1 MADDYFTKAEKIKQK
16 VRNLDWEKKIK
27 LLEKDFEDKK
37 FSKEEFLDKKRQVY
51 SEVLDQMSEI
61 NQEKMKLNKDH
72 SAEPIEDDYLSDEDL
87 EIFQEQL
94 TPFQYMSL
102 TKDYLGEFD
111 SQDIVFSDDFRKFEN
126 LENFVHWEC
135 VKKIEKLRI
144 HNNYFSCEFM
154 DKNELVIKD
163 IACLNE
169 LSKLEELVFDD
180 EGNLGDRIK
189 VDYFSSKQLSNI
201 KQLEIHGLWDLSF
214 LQNSFS
220 DNHNIYETLEIIK
233 NDLKTL
239 ERAVYS
245 GSIEATTSTNE
256 QSNIELDSN
265 SEDVLTRHLLKL
277 SEVEDQFRQLT
288 NKFEE
293 INFKLDKLSNRLS
306 KIQADNQ
313 IRFQDI
319 ESAITSGAIT
329 TQLSSKPK
337 TDSKSEIL
345 PGSSQPQDLGSISY
359 KDTETSETSQ
369 QIQSVNTT
377 ATVLTETFQAEEKI
391 LPQEL
396 SPKKQYEFATSFL
409 KVGDYSTAE
418 RAFREF
424 VLSNSEHELAGS
436 AQYWY
441 AETFRIRQLYTD
453 AASAYLEGYQ
463 KYPKGNKAPINL
475 LKLGVSMVQIGEKD
489 QGCKMINGVELQY
502 PKANQSV
509 IQKAKYESKKF
520 ECIKEDS

>member
-1 MADDYFTKAEKIKQK
+1 MRFTLKI
-16 VRNLDWEKKIK
+16 I
-27 LLEKDFEDKK
+27 LLILF
-37 FSKEEFLDKKRQVY
+37 
-51 SEVLDQMSEI
+51 
-61 NQEKMKLNKDH
+61 N
-72 SAEPIEDDYLSDEDL
+72 
-87 EIFQEQL
+87 
-94 TPFQYMSL
+94 
-102 TKDYLGEFD
+102 
-111 SQDIVFSDDFRKFEN
+111 
-126 LENFVHWEC
+126 
-135 VKKIEKLRI
+135 
-144 HNNYFSCEFM
+144 
-154 DKNELVIKD
+154 
-163 IACLNE
+163 
-169 LSKLEELVFDD
+169 
-180 EGNLGDRIK
+180 
-189 VDYFSSKQLSNI
+189 
-201 KQLEIHGLWDLSF
+201 LSF
-214 LQNSFS
+214 LNNSFG

-245 GSIEATTSTNE
+245 GSIEINTSSSNE
-256 QSNIELDSN
+256 DSSIGLDSN

-319 ESAITSGAIT
+319 ESSISSGEIT
-329 TQLSSKPK
+329 TQLTSKPK
-337 TDSKSEIL
+337 IETKNEIL
-345 PGSSQPQDLGSISY
+345 PGSSQPQDLGTITY

-369 QIQSVNTT
+369 QIQSVDTT
-377 ATVLTETFQAEEKI
+377 ATVLTETFQAEEKL
-391 LPQEL
+391 LPQDL
-396 SPKKQYEFATSFL
+396 TPKKQYEFATSFL
-409 KVGDYSTAE
+409 KVGDYTTAE

-424 VLSNSEHELAGS
+424 VLDNGEHELAGS

-489 QGCKMINGVELQY
+489 QGCKMINGVEKQY

-509 IQKAKYESKKF
+509 IQKAKYESQKF
-520 ECIKEDS
+520 ECKNQNS

>member
-1 MADDYFTKAEKIKQK
+1 MRFTLKI
-16 VRNLDWEKKIK
+16 I
-27 LLEKDFEDKK
+27 LLILF
-37 FSKEEFLDKKRQVY
+37 
-51 SEVLDQMSEI
+51 
-61 NQEKMKLNKDH
+61 N
-72 SAEPIEDDYLSDEDL
+72 
-87 EIFQEQL
+87 
-94 TPFQYMSL
+94 
-102 TKDYLGEFD
+102 
-111 SQDIVFSDDFRKFEN
+111 
-126 LENFVHWEC
+126 
-135 VKKIEKLRI
+135 
-144 HNNYFSCEFM
+144 
-154 DKNELVIKD
+154 
-163 IACLNE
+163 
-169 LSKLEELVFDD
+169 
-180 EGNLGDRIK
+180 
-189 VDYFSSKQLSNI
+189 
-201 KQLEIHGLWDLSF
+201 LSF
-214 LQNSFS
+214 LNNSYG

-245 GSIEATTSTNE
+245 GSIDITTSSSNE
-256 QSNIELDSN
+256 VSSSGLDSI

-319 ESAITSGAIT
+319 ESTISSGEIT
-329 TQLSSKPK
+329 TKLTSKPK
-337 TDSKSEIL
+337 IDTKNEIL
-345 PGSSQPQDLGSISY
+345 PGSSQPQDLGIITY
-359 KDTETSETSQ
+359 KDIETSETSQ
-369 QIQSVNTT
+369 QIQSIDST
-377 ATVLTETFQAEEKI
+377 ATVLTETFQAEEKL
-391 LPQEL
+391 LPQDL
-396 SPKKQYEFATSFL
+396 TPKKQYEFATSFL

-424 VLSNSEHELAGS
+424 VLDNGEHELAGS

-475 LKLGVSMVQIGEKD
+475 LKLGVSMVQIGEKE

-502 PKANQSV
+502 PKANKSV

>member
-1 MADDYFTKAEKIKQK
+1 MRFTLKLILLILL
-16 VRNLDWEKKIK
+16 NLS
-27 LLEKDFEDKK
+27 F
-37 FSKEEFLDKKRQVY
+37 
-51 SEVLDQMSEI
+51 
-61 NQEKMKLNKDH
+61 
-72 SAEPIEDDYLSDEDL
+72 
-87 EIFQEQL
+87 
-94 TPFQYMSL
+94 FQY
-102 TKDYLGEFD
+102 
-111 SQDIVFSDDFRKFEN
+111 
-126 LENFVHWEC
+126 
-135 VKKIEKLRI
+135 
-144 HNNYFSCEFM
+144 
-154 DKNELVIKD
+154 
-163 IACLNE
+163 
-169 LSKLEELVFDD
+169 
-180 EGNLGDRIK
+180 
-189 VDYFSSKQLSNI
+189 
-201 KQLEIHGLWDLSF
+201 
-214 LQNSFS
+214 SFS
-220 DNHNIYETLEIIK
+220 DSHNIYETLEIIK

-245 GSIEATTSTNE
+245 GSIEINTSSNE

-319 ESAITSGAIT
+319 ESSISSGEST

-337 TDSKSEIL
+337 TDTTKNEIL
-345 PGSSQPQDLGSISY
+345 PGSSQPQDLGTISY

-369 QIQSVNTT
+369 QIQSVDTT
-377 ATVLTETFQAEEKI
+377 ATVVTETFQAEEKI
-391 LPQEL
+391 LPQDL
-396 SPKKQYEFATSFL
+396 SPEKQYEFATSFL

>member
-1 MADDYFTKAEKIKQK
+1 MKFIFKIIM
-16 VRNLDWEKKIK
+16 LK
-27 LLEKDFEDKK
+27 LL
-37 FSKEEFLDKKRQVY
+37 FL
-51 SEVLDQMSEI
+51 
-61 NQEKMKLNKDH
+61 LNL
-72 SAEPIEDDYLSDEDL
+72 ALI
-87 EIFQEQL
+87 
-94 TPFQYMSL
+94 
-102 TKDYLGEFD
+102 
-111 SQDIVFSDDFRKFEN
+111 
-126 LENFVHWEC
+126 
-135 VKKIEKLRI
+135 
-144 HNNYFSCEFM
+144 
-154 DKNELVIKD
+154 
-163 IACLNE
+163 
-169 LSKLEELVFDD
+169 
-180 EGNLGDRIK
+180 
-189 VDYFSSKQLSNI
+189 SSSYA
-201 KQLEIHGLWDLSF
+201 
-214 LQNSFS
+214 
-220 DNHNIYETLEIIK
+220 DNHNIYETLENIQ

-245 GSIEATTSTNE
+245 GSIEVNKSVGENLDVK
-256 QSNIELDSN
+256 LDSN

-277 SEVEDQFRQLT
+277 SEVENQFRELT

-306 KIQADNQ
+306 KVQADNQ

-319 ESAITSGAIT
+319 ETVISSGEITEK
-329 TQLSSKPK
+329 LSSKIK
-337 TDSKSEIL
+337 KNSNEVL

-369 QIQSVNTT
+369 QIQSIDTT
-377 ATVLTETFQAEEKI
+377 GSVVTETFQAEEKI
-391 LPQEL
+391 LPQDL
-396 SPKKQYEFATSFL
+396 TPKEQYELATSFL

-424 VLSNSEHELAGS
+424 VLSNGEHELAGS

-489 QGCKMINGVELQY
+489 QGCKMINGVEKQY
-502 PKANQSV
+502 PKANQSI

-520 ECIKEDS
+520 ECSKQNS